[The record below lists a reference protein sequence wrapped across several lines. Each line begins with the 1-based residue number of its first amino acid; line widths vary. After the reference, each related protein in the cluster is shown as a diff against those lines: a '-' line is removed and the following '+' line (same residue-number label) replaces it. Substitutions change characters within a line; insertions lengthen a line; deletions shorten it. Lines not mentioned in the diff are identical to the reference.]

1 MDRFS
6 EPSIDREEMDM
17 DRPILRERSAFRVN
31 RLGPSHWMGL
41 PYSALGAKFS
51 DPVVNIPFVASE
63 HP

>member
-6 EPSIDREEMDM
+6 EPYIDREEMDM
-17 DRPILRERSAFRVN
+17 DRLILREGSAFKVN

-41 PYSALGAKFS
+41 PYSTLRARFR
-51 DPVVNIPFVASE
+51 DPVVDIPFVASE